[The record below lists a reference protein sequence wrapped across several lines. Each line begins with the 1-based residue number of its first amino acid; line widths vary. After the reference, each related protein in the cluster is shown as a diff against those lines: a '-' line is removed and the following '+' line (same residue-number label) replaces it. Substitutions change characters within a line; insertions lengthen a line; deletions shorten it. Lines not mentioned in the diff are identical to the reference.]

1 MRDSLAFFGQTSSFA
16 SILPLP
22 RRLPFRNAA
31 GRIHAI
37 MLQQLV
43 ATLSAEEMGVRA
55 EMCELSLFLA
65 SIPYWLFSQLWI
77 QRLSLPRPWIALPDQ
92 RRSVRFIG
100 LGV

>member
-31 GRIHAI
+31 GRIH
-37 MLQQLV
+37 
-43 ATLSAEEMGVRA
+43 AEEMGVRA